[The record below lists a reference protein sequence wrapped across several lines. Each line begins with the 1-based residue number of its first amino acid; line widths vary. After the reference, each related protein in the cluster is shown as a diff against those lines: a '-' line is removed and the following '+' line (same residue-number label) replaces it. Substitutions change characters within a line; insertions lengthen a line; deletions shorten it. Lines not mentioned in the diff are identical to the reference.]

1 MRDGSLKL
9 CEHPA
14 DLVRLACEECGRS
27 GQYRKATLI
36 ERFGHGVS
44 LPDLR
49 HLLARCE
56 RRGKP
61 SAGCQVH
68 YVGLTG

>member
-1 MRDGSLKL
+1 MNRSLTL
-9 CEHPA
+9 AEHPA
-14 DLVRLACEECGRS
+14 DLVRPACEKCGRS

-36 ERFGHGVS
+36 ERFGQEVS

-56 RRGKP
+56 RRGKLGD
-61 SAGCQVH
+61 ACRI
-68 YVGLTG
+68 YYLGLTG